1 MARQVSRLQIDVRP
15 ALIARFNRLLVLGE
29 LSTQREL
36 LDTSVTVLEWAV
48 NQRLNGRIVG
58 SLDESTGIFRE
69 LNMPYLEAC
78 SLNSLPPRPVPQFH
92 APRNAVASDCTRAAV
107 TRSEPH
113 KGGGGPTSGV

>member
-15 ALIARFNRLLVLGE
+15 ALMTRFNRLLVLGE

-48 NQRLNGRIVG
+48 NQRLKGRIVG

-69 LNMPYLEAC
+69 LHMPYLEAC
-78 SLNSLPPRPVPQFH
+78 YVNSVPARPVPQYH
-92 APRNAVASDCTRAAV
+92 ATRQAVVSDRTRAAAPQ
-107 TRSEPH
+107 RDPH
-113 KGGGGPTSGV
+113 KGGGPTSGV